1 MSVIIEPTFHGPM
14 VAGSVCDQTNDVDR
28 NPLPEDDLFSHG
40 VGLHLVLHLNV
51 EDLQCFPRWT
61 QHNEYILV
69 TPMYTQQMACF
80 KMEYV
85 ALLKFLSM

>member
-1 MSVIIEPTFHGPM
+1 MSVIMEPTFHGPV

-28 NPLPEDDLFSHG
+28 NPLPEDDLFGHG

-51 EDLQCFPRWT
+51 EDLQCFPHWT

-80 KMEYV
+80 KMEYA
-85 ALLKFLSM
+85 ALLKFFSM